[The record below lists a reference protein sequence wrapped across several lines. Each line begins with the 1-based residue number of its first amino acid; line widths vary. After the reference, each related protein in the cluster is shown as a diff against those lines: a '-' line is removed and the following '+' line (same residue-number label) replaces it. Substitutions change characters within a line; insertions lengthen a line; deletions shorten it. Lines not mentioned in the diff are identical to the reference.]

1 MNRKTYWSVLAVIC
15 VVGLTNCNG
24 GGNSTPPPVEAITVT
39 SGSAQSAVINTQF
52 INPLVATVAT
62 GATPNAGVVV
72 TFTAPATGA
81 SGTFNSG
88 SATATAT
95 TDANGVAMS
104 PVFTANGTAGGPY
117 TVTAAA
123 AGVTTPANF
132 SLTNTTTEVASS
144 KFSFYLTGLDSD
156 TVSGTV
162 GQGPNFYALAG
173 SVTIGANGNVL
184 GGEQDYNDAFG
195 ATSPQPS
202 GDTITGG
209 ALVENAA
216 TGQGTLTLITNN
228 TALGV
233 SGTETLGVQFVNAS
247 HALLIQFDGS
257 ATSSGSLDLQTLTF
271 PESGAQ
277 ICTRNCGLPG
287 TTVALSGNYS
297 FAMTGVN
304 SDYFAVGVGGVFTV
318 NGTSLT
324 DGIADVNDSE
334 AGVPSQGNS
343 FTGTVSGPDGFGRGK
358 ITGTGLDGIDIVINY
373 YIIGPEA
380 VRLIDVDTQ
389 DSASGSAFG
398 QGAAAGGFSNAS
410 LGPSVFG
417 VGSNSF
423 GSTVTFSSNLYD
435 AVGSISP
442 NVAAVKPAVKP
453 EGIGSVPPPN
463 FTGLLDNNE
472 NGLVVASATSISG
485 DYSISTAGNGTLTI
499 TTEDVGDV
507 TFLGIYLVDP
517 AINISDPN
525 NTTGGGGALVLDLDD
540 VFNGVGVMIPQTG
553 TSSGMFTGSYAF
565 GGQLFAAGLSDGW
578 EADFLGQGNAGAGG
592 AFTGGGLLNDPF
604 FVLAAG
610 TDGEYN
616 NVTYSWTAVPDVENV
631 GRYTIGPPNPLAI
644 DFGGNVIDGYAVVI
658 YQASAGQLLWVQE
671 QNDGD
676 SMFGGSLQQ
685 QTLPVTVAVKKAA
698 AENNLNL
705 KPKPQ

>member
-1 MNRKTYWSVLAVIC
+1 MNRKTYWGVLAVIC
-15 VVGLTNCNG
+15 IVGLTNCNG

-104 PVFTANGTAGGPY
+104 PAFTANGTAGGPY

-156 TVSGTV
+156 TVSKTLGE
-162 GQGPNFYALAG
+162 GPNFYALAG
-173 SVTIGANGNVL
+173 SVAIDANGNVL
-184 GGEQDYNDAFG
+184 GGEQDYNDGNG

-202 GDTITGG
+202 GDTIMGG
-209 ALVENAA
+209 TLVEDPA

-228 TALGV
+228 TMLGA

-271 PESGAQ
+271 PASGAQ

-287 TTVALSGNYS
+287 STVALSGNYS
-297 FAMTGVN
+297 FALTGVDT
-304 SDYFAVGVGGVFTV
+304 SYLAVAMGGVFAV

-324 DGIADVNDSE
+324 DGIADVNDVEIGTS
-334 AGVPSQGNS
+334 SLGNS
-343 FTGTVSGPDGFGRGK
+343 FSGTVSGPDGFGRGK

-398 QGAAAGGFSNAS
+398 QGAATGGFSDAS
-410 LGPSVFG
+410 LVTSIFS

-423 GSTVTFSSNLYD
+423 GNNFD
-435 AVGSISP
+435 AAGSISP
-442 NVAAVKPAVKP
+442 SVAAVKPALKP
-453 EGIGSVPPPN
+453 QGIGSVPPPN

-472 NGLVVASATSISG
+472 EGMVVASATSITG
-485 DYSISTAGNGTLTI
+485 DYSISTAGNGNLTI

-525 NTTGGGGALVLDLDD
+525 NTSGGGGALVVDLDD
-540 VFNGVGVMIPQTG
+540 GLSGTGVMIPQTG

-565 GGQLFAAGLSDGW
+565 GGQLFAVGLSDGW